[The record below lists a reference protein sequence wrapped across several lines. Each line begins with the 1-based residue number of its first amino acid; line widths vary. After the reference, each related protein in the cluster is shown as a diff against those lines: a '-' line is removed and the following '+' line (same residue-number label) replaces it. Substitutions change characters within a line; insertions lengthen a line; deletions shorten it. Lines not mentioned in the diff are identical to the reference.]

1 MSTEGKKNEE
11 DMDDETEIKSEKT
24 QAKVTPQK
32 DDKKA
37 SKDKIQPKK
46 APEPKTKD
54 TEAIF

>member
-11 DMDDETEIKSEKT
+11 DMEDETETKSEKS

-37 SKDKIQPKK
+37 SKDKKEPTK
-46 APEPKTKD
+46 ARK
-54 TEAIF
+54 